1 MGTFVRTFLVVTAL
15 FLVVGVPVLVV
26 SWQANRKT
34 ITRGFAATATGIGVF
49 FGVAAVGSEQ
59 LVEDCGGSGS
69 IACLDVGYQGLL
81 FFIGLVYLIA
91 SILVAVSI
99 GRR

>member
-1 MGTFVRTFLVVTAL
+1 VGTFVRTFFLVTAL
-15 FLVVGVPVLVV
+15 FLVAGVPVLVV
-26 SWQANRKT
+26 SWQANRKS
-34 ITRGFAATATGIGVF
+34 ITRRFAATAAGMGVF

-59 LVEDCGGSGS
+59 LVDDCGGSGS

-81 FFIGLVYLIA
+81 FFVGLVYLIA
-91 SILVAVSI
+91 SILVAFSI